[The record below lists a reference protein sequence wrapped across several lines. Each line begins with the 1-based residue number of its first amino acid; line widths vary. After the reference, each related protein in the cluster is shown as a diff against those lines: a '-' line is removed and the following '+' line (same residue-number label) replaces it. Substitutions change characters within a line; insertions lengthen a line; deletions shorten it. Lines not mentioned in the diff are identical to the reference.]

1 MEKKLDGGGCIRSL
15 TEEAPHSDFS
25 DDKPFARAYSPEFT
39 IQSDDKHGRASEW
52 GVTAGSDAR
61 VLNEDM

>member
-39 IQSDDKHGRASEW
+39 IQSDDKHGRGIALFS
-52 GVTAGSDAR
+52 S
-61 VLNEDM
+61 